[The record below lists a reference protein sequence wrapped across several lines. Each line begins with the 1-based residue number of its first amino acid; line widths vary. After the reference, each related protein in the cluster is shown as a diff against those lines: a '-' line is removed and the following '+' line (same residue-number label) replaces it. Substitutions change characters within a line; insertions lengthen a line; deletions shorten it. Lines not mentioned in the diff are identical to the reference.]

1 MNKKHKE
8 DHQTMREALQQFV
21 KKNRLQGG
29 LDEVNIQEVWNSEMG
44 PGIQKYTLAVKLERE
59 TLFVKL
65 SNAVLREELSYGK
78 TKIINMLNTAMRKEL
93 IKKLVLR

>member
-1 MNKKHKE
+1 MSKKYK
-8 DHQTMREALQQFV
+8 DDPQTMREALQHFV

-65 SNAVLREELSYGK
+65 SNSVLREELSYGK
-78 TKIINMLNTAMRKEL
+78 AKIIKMLNQAMQREL
-93 IKKLVLR
+93 IKKIVLR

>member
-1 MNKKHKE
+1 MSKNHKE

-21 KKNRLQGG
+21 QKNRLQGG
-29 LDEVNIQEVWNSEMG
+29 LDEINIQEVWRSEMG

-59 TLFVKL
+59 TLYVKL
-65 SNAVLREELSYGK
+65 SNSVLREELSYGK
-78 TKIINMLNTAMRKEL
+78 AKIIKMLNQAMQKEL